1 MEIVERLLLDVLCII
16 EHVSVCYAVL
26 KQPWKTG
33 GGKKGMF
40 GLLISFFLYFSSQ
53 LTVGEMG
60 ILQLLVV
67 FVFFYSLFEMPFSKT
82 AAVCAVSVFMT
93 ALLENTVFVLQTV
106 YLSERDKIQT
116 VMAVIVLVW
125 LYHFVIGRKLE
136 KEFFQLPLSLWWM
149 MGGILFILTF
159 SLVFQKFAI
168 IMLAK
173 NQKVFIM
180 GNALVCFTGVAV
192 CGLMLAM
199 VYYFN
204 RTASY
209 RSRKETAEHY
219 NEQQKEYFGRL
230 LEKEQA
236 TRQFRH
242 DITGHLLAVGEMCRN
257 GDSEKA
263 GEYVNTLLAEVSSV
277 SKAQYDVGNEIVN
290 VIINYYFSPLKGNCA
305 VHVSGYMG
313 EETGILSNDL
323 CVLVSN
329 LVKNAVE
336 AVMQLPEEKR
346 EIRFAVARGR
356 DYLHIGMENTCT
368 GSYLCDKNGKLKTT
382 KRDAANHGYG
392 MKSIEQIIRKY
403 QGRSEVQKDSGKF
416 TVEIYLKVG

>member
-16 EHVSVCYAVL
+16 EHVLVCYAVL

-33 GGKKGMF
+33 GGKKEILGP
-40 GLLISFFLYFSSQ
+40 LISFFLYFFSQ
-53 LTVGEMG
+53 FTVGEMG
-60 ILQLLVV
+60 ILQLMVI
-67 FVFFYSLFEMPFSKT
+67 FVFFYSLFEMPFSQT
-82 AAVCAVSVFMT
+82 AAVCTVSVFLT

-106 YLSERDKIQT
+106 NLSQRDRIQT
-116 VMAVIVLVW
+116 VMAVIMLVW
-125 LYHFVIGRKLE
+125 LYHFVIGRRLE
-136 KEFFQLPLSLWWM
+136 KEFFQLSLSLWWI

-159 SLVFQKFAI
+159 SLVFQKFVI

-173 NQKVFIM
+173 NKKVFIM

-204 RTASY
+204 RTACY
-209 RSRKETAEHY
+209 RSQKETAEIY
-219 NEQQKEYFGRL
+219 NEQQKEYFDRL

-242 DITGHLLAVGEMCRN
+242 DIIGHLLAVEEMCKT
-257 GDSEKA
+257 GDGVKA
-263 GEYVNTLLAEVSSV
+263 GEYVNTLLAEVTSI
-277 SKAQYDVGNEIVN
+277 SKAQYDLGNEIVN
-290 VIINYYFSPLKGNCA
+290 VIINYYFFPVKESCSINVNG
-305 VHVSGYMG
+305 HMG
-313 EETGILSNDL
+313 EETGLLSSDL

-329 LVKNAVE
+329 LAKNAVE

-346 EIRFAVARGR
+346 EIRFEAAQGR
-356 DYLHIGMENTCT
+356 DYLHIRMENTCI
-368 GSYLCDKNGKLKTT
+368 GNYLCDKNGKLKTT
-382 KRDAANHGYG
+382 KRDTENHGYG

-403 QGRSEVQKDSGKF
+403 GGRSEIQKDSGKF
-416 TVEIYLKVG
+416 AVEIYLKVN